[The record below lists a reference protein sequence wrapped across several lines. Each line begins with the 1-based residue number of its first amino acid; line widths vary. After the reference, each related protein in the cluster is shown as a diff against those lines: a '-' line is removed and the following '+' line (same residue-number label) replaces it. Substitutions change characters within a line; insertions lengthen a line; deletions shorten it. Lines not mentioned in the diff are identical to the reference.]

1 MIIDSLNLAD
11 ATQLK
16 QDIRSHGPYL
26 TGVEPTTLLQKYLIS
41 IDELSGL
48 IYAYSLMRPE

>member
-1 MIIDSLNLAD
+1 LKDEFDAIIDSLGLED
-11 ATQLK
+11 AKQLK

-41 IDELSGL
+41 IDELS
-48 IYAYSLMRPE
+48 